1 MSRFFLLLGKE
12 LREERNWILF
22 SSIALFLLFAL
33 FLLRSGKWHKGTAT
47 VIYFLIVSASIFILS
62 IIRGFGLLKKE
73 WDSRTVF
80 YLRSLPVSGYEIAL
94 SKFASFVVQIG
105 IFAALGLILN
115 YGLFSLESIDI
126 SGLGFRSFF
135 LVYASAFFGSLV
147 FFSVPF
153 IAYVVSKS
161 TARLS
166 KLFSISILLALAYI
180 IPRLHKFFVRLLP
193 FLPKF
198 QIFKPEEL
206 AQRGLT
212 VQPSSADLAS
222 YIFFTA
228 ISLILILFSGFLMD
242 RKVEI

>member
-1 MSRFFLLLGKE
+1 MSRFALLLKKE
-12 LREERNWILF
+12 LKEERNWILF
-22 SSIALFLLFAL
+22 SSIALFLLFAI
-33 FLLRSGKWHKGTAT
+33 LLARTGKWIKGTAT
-47 VIYFLIVSASIFILS
+47 IVDFLMVSASIFILS
-62 IIRGFGLLKKE
+62 IVRGFGLLKKE

-80 YLRSLPVSGYEIAL
+80 YLRSLPVSGYEIAF
-94 SKFASFVVQIG
+94 SKFVSFVIQIG
-105 IFAALGLILN
+105 IFAVLGLLLN
-115 YGLFSLESIDI
+115 YGLFLLESLDI
-126 SGLGFRSFF
+126 SGLRFRSFF
-135 LVYASAFFGSLV
+135 LVYTSAFFGSLV

-161 TARLS
+161 TARLG
-166 KLFSISILLALAYI
+166 KLLSISVLLALVYI
-180 IPRLHKFFVRLLP
+180 IPKLHKFFVRLLP

-212 VQPSSADLAS
+212 IHPSSADLAS